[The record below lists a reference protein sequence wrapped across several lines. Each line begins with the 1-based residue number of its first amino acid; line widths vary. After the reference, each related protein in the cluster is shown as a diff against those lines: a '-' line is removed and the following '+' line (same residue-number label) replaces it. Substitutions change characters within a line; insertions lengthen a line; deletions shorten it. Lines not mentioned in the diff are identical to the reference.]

1 MCSDKNTVNR
11 LRQESE
17 MDKLKVNVVAALV
30 TFYTG
35 ISAGPVLAT
44 QDIDVLPEANS
55 GECYA
60 KVLVPPVYK
69 TDSIEVIVTEA
80 TEKQEIIPAAYTT
93 STERVKIKEEFNRLT
108 AIQPQF
114 ETKQKKIQIAAAET
128 KWVRDGLD
136 GKIDVSAGTLADL
149 RSSGVNVNGVTPGQ
163 CFYEHYKPA
172 EYKETEEKVL
182 IAAASETLSIE
193 EAQFSETEKRVM
205 VKAAS
210 KRLIEV
216 PAVFKT
222 VEDKVLIEPAKSVW
236 KKGTGPIMR
245 IDNATGEIMC
255 RIDIP
260 AVYETYKRKAVAA
273 PPLTTTVVVPAE
285 FESVKIATVSD
296 PTREVRTPVPA
307 KFDTITKTE
316 RVSSSSIKWIAGSA
330 DTTGLNGKHTGEV
343 VCFTEQAAKFATV
356 DQKVIKTPGSFTS
369 TTVPAVFEN
378 IPVRKLVSD
387 ARVSKTTVPAIK
399 KDYIKRVKVSDA
411 RLEWR
416 PVLCETNTTED
427 TVSTIQQALADA
439 GFNPGTIDGVLGR
452 GTLDAIEEYQ
462 KSKNLAQGG
471 ITYDTLEALGVEL

>member
-1 MCSDKNTVNR
+1 
-11 LRQESE
+11 
-17 MDKLKVNVVAALV
+17 MDKIKVNVVAALV

-44 QDIDVLPEANS
+44 QDTNVLPEANS

-60 KVLVPPVYK
+60 KVLVPPVYR
-69 TDSIEVIVTEA
+69 TDSIEVIVSEA
-80 TEKQEIIPAAYTT
+80 SEKQEIIPAAYTT
-93 STERVKIKEEFNRLT
+93 STERVKIKEEYSRLT
-108 AIQPQF
+108 AIQPEF
-114 ETKQKKIQIAAAET
+114 ETKQKKIQISAAEK
-128 KWVRDGLD
+128 KWVRDSLD
-136 GKIDVSAGTLADL
+136 GKIGVSAGTLADL
-149 RSSGVNVNGVTPGQ
+149 TSSGINVNGVTPGQ

-172 EYKETEEKVL
+172 SYKETEEKVL
-182 IAAASETLSIE
+182 ITAASEELSVE

-255 RIDIP
+255 RVDIP
-260 AVYETYKRKAVAA
+260 AVFETYKRKAIAA
-273 PPLTTTVVVPAE
+273 PALTTTVVVPAE
-285 FESVKIATVSD
+285 FESVKIETVSND
-296 PTREVRTPVPA
+296 AREVRTPVPA
-307 KFDTITKTE
+307 QFDTVTKTE
-316 RVSSSSIKWIAGSA
+316 RVAASSIKWIAGSA
-330 DTTGLNGKHTGEV
+330 DKTGLHGEHTGEV
-343 VCFTEQAAKFATV
+343 VCFTEEAAKFATV
-356 DQKVIKTPGSFTS
+356 DQKVIKAPGVFTS

-378 IPVRKLVSD
+378 ISVRKLVSD
-387 ARVSKTTVPAIK
+387 ATVRKTAVPAIK

-427 TVSTIQQALADA
+427 TVSVIQQALAEA
-439 GFNPGTIDGVLGR
+439 GFNPGSIDGVLGR

>member
-1 MCSDKNTVNR
+1 V
-11 LRQESE
+11 
-17 MDKLKVNVVAALV
+17 
-30 TFYTG
+30 
-35 ISAGPVLAT
+35 
-44 QDIDVLPEANS
+44 ANS

-60 KVLVPPVYK
+60 KVLVPPVYR
-69 TDSIEVIVTEA
+69 TDSIEVIVSEA
-80 TEKQEIIPAAYTT
+80 SEKQEIIPAAYTT
-93 STERVKIKEEFNRLT
+93 STERVKIKEEYSRLT
-108 AIQPQF
+108 AIQPEF
-114 ETKQKKIQIAAAET
+114 ETKQKKIQISAAEK
-128 KWVRDGLD
+128 KWVRDSLD
-136 GKIDVSAGTLADL
+136 GKIGVSAGTLADL
-149 RSSGVNVNGVTPGQ
+149 TSSGINVNGVTPGQ

-172 EYKETEEKVL
+172 SYKETEEKVL
-182 IAAASETLSIE
+182 ITAASEELSVE

-255 RIDIP
+255 RVDIP
-260 AVYETYKRKAVAA
+260 AVFETYKRKAIAA
-273 PPLTTTVVVPAE
+273 PALTTTVVVPAE
-285 FESVKIATVSD
+285 FESVKIETVSND
-296 PTREVRTPVPA
+296 AREVRTPVPA
-307 KFDTITKTE
+307 QFDTVTKTE
-316 RVSSSSIKWIAGSA
+316 RVAASSIKWIAGSA
-330 DTTGLNGKHTGEV
+330 DKTGLHGEHTGEV
-343 VCFTEQAAKFATV
+343 VCFTEEAAKFATV
-356 DQKVIKTPGSFTS
+356 DQKVIKASGVFTS

-378 IPVRKLVSD
+378 ISVRKLVSD
-387 ARVSKTTVPAIK
+387 ATVRKTAVPAIK

-427 TVSTIQQALADA
+427 TVSVIQQALAEA
-439 GFNPGTIDGVLGR
+439 GFNPGSIDGVLGR

>member
-1 MCSDKNTVNR
+1 MNVQYSSVQGLARFQQASSWN
-11 LRQESE
+11 SPE

-93 STERVKIKEEFNRLT
+93 STERVKIKD
-108 AIQPQF
+108 
-114 ETKQKKIQIAAAET
+114 
-128 KWVRDGLD
+128 DGLD

-149 RSSGVNVNGVTPGQ
+149 RSSGINVNGVTPGQ

>member
-1 MCSDKNTVNR
+1 MEKF
-11 LRQESE
+11 
-17 MDKLKVNVVAALV
+17 KINVVAALV
-30 TFYTG
+30 TIYTG
-35 ISAGPVLAT
+35 LSAGPVLAT
-44 QDIDVLPEANS
+44 QDADVLPDAKG

-69 TDSIEVIVTEA
+69 TDSVEVIISEA

-93 STERVKIKEEFNRLT
+93 STERVKIKEEYSRLSV
-108 AIQPQF
+108 IQPQF
-114 ETKQKKIQIAAAET
+114 ETKEKKIQIAAAET
-128 KWVRDGLD
+128 KWVRGGLQ
-136 GKIDVSAGTLADL
+136 GKIGVSAGTLADL
-149 RSSGVNVNGVTPGQ
+149 TSSGINVEGVAPGQ

-172 EYKETEEKVL
+172 TYKETEEKVL
-182 IAAASETLSIE
+182 VSAATETLSVE
-193 EAQFSETEKRVM
+193 DATFSETEKRVM

-255 RIDIP
+255 RVDIP
-260 AVYETYKRKAVAA
+260 AVFEIYDRKALAA

-285 FESVKIATVSD
+285 FESVKIETVSN

-307 KFDTITKTE
+307 QFDTVTKTE
-316 RVSSSSIKWIAGSA
+316 RVASSSIKWIAGSA
-330 DTTGLNGKHTGEV
+330 DTTGVSGEHTGEV
-343 VCFTEQAAKFATV
+343 VCFTEQAAKYATV
-356 DQKVIKTPGSFTS
+356 DQKVVKTPGTFTS
-369 TTVPAVFEN
+369 SVVPAIFEN
-378 IPVRKLVSD
+378 ISVRKLVSD
-387 ARVSKTTVPAIK
+387 ATVRKTPVPAIK
-399 KDYIKRVKVSDA
+399 KDFIKRVKVSDA

-416 PVLCETNTTED
+416 PVLCETNTTET
-427 TVSTIQQALADA
+427 TVSTIQQALAEA
-439 GFNPGTIDGVLGR
+439 GYNPGRIDGVLGR